1 MGGKMIGSGYYEIN
15 NNLQIRGKI
24 SSYIGSF
31 RRKEMRPGE
40 SYNEIF
46 KKIVETQQI
55 IGETSR

>member
-55 IGETSR
+55 IG